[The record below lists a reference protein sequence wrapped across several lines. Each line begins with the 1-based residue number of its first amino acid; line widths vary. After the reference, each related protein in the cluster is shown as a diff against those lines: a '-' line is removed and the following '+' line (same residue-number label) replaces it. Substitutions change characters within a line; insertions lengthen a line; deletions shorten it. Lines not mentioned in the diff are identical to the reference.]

1 MEDWIR
7 TFEGL
12 KQLGLGVLHIM
23 SQKVE
28 DRPQD
33 KRYPVVEEH
42 LVLFPSSM

>member
-1 MEDWIR
+1 MDK

-23 SQKVE
+23 NQKVE

-33 KRYPVVEEH
+33 QI
-42 LVLFPSSM
+42 FAGW